1 MARGFLRVYRTY
13 NPLGQKNPVIDKMR
27 TVLQDEGMFAKKR
40 RQILHEISGV
50 AVTTFDGWFEGDTIN
65 PRHETIMATMS
76 SVGYEE
82 QFVKKKEIDIE
93 KERELAAKWLE
104 QQERKGAIKKTKTK
118 PNGHSKAARRAK

>member
-1 MARGFLRVYRTY
+1 
-13 NPLGQKNPVIDKMR
+13 MR
-27 TVLQDEGMFAKKR
+27 TVLQDEDMFSKKR

-82 QFVKKKEIDIE
+82 QFVKKKDIDIE
-93 KERELAAKWLE
+93 RERELAAKWLE
-104 QQERKGAIKKTKTK
+104 QQEKKGTLKKQRAKS
-118 PNGHSKAARRAK
+118 NGHRKPRKKVK